1 MMKYRG
7 SAWPAFN
14 GFVLPVLVCLFF
26 LLPLPASADEDT
38 LSKEQK
44 LTLTH
49 AAAFSVV
56 TAWGIANW
64 DYFDRDP
71 HRESEGWFSKSTDEG
86 GADKLGH
93 FYLSHL
99 LTRIMAQTYESWGYL
114 KKDGALYGALSSF
127 GIMTWME
134 LGDSFSEYGFSHE
147 DFIMNAL
154 GSLAG
159 YFLHTNPALSDII
172 DFRFEYRPRFD
183 ELDIF
188 TDYEH
193 SKFLMAVKLDG
204 FDGIKNNYLKYMEFH
219 LGYYVRN
226 LSSHEKER
234 NVYVAIG
241 LNLSKIFK
249 NLSMDRMSTLT
260 RYIQIPYTYA
270 GMDLK

>member
-1 MMKYRG
+1 MITCRV

-14 GFVLPVLVCLFF
+14 EFILLGILCTF
-26 LLPLPASADEDT
+26 LLLPISAPAGEGT

-44 LTLTH
+44 LLLTH
-49 AAAFSVV
+49 AAAFAGV

-64 DYFDRDP
+64 DYFDRSP
-71 HRESEGWFSKSTDEG
+71 HRESEGWFSKGTDEG

-99 LTRIMAQTYESWGYL
+99 LTRIMAHTYETWGYL

-159 YFLHTNPALSDII
+159 YVLHTNPALSDII

-183 ELDIF
+183 EPDIF

-204 FDGIKNNYLKYMEFH
+204 FDGIKSNYLKYIEFH
-219 LGYYVRN
+219 LGYYVEN
-226 LSSHEKER
+226 VSSNEKER

-249 NLSMDRMSTLT
+249 NLSMDRMATFT
-260 RYIQIPYTYA
+260 RYVQIPYTYA

>member
-1 MMKYRG
+1 MTKYRVSVSFVWNRFILHG
-7 SAWPAFN
+7 LLCAFLIHPLSVSALEERF
-14 GFVLPVLVCLFF
+14 
-26 LLPLPASADEDT
+26 
-38 LSKEQK
+38 SKEQK
-44 LTLTH
+44 LMLTH

-64 DYFDRDP
+64 DYFDRSP
-71 HRESEGWFSKSTDEG
+71 HRESEGWFSKDTDEG

-99 LTRIMAQTYESWGYL
+99 LTRIMAHTYESWGYL

-204 FDGIKNNYLKYMEFH
+204 FEYIKNNYLKYIEFH

-226 LSSHEKER
+226 VSSHEKER
-234 NVYVAIG
+234 NVYAAIG

-249 NLSMDRMSTLT
+249 TLSMDRMSTFT

-270 GMDLK
+270 GTDLK

>member
-1 MMKYRG
+1 MTKYRVSVSPVWNQFILHG
-7 SAWPAFN
+7 LLCAF
-14 GFVLPVLVCLFF
+14 LMQ
-26 LLPLPASADEDT
+26 PLSASALEEGF
-38 LSKEQK
+38 SKEQK
-44 LTLTH
+44 LMLTH
-49 AAAFSVV
+49 AAAFAGV

-64 DYFDRDP
+64 DYFDRSP
-71 HRESEGWFSKSTDEG
+71 HRESEGWFSKNTDEG

-99 LTRIMAQTYESWGYL
+99 LTRIMAHTYATWGYL
-114 KKDGALYGALSSF
+114 EKDGALYGALSSF

-159 YFLHTNPALSDII
+159 YFLYTNPALADII

-204 FDGIKNNYLKYMEFH
+204 FDAIKNNYLKYIEFH
-219 LGYYVRN
+219 LGYYVEN
-226 LSSHEKER
+226 VSSHEKER

-260 RYIQIPYTYA
+260 RYVQIPYTYA
-270 GMDLK
+270 GIDLK